1 MTATTL
7 SDPSGDW
14 RDQEIHYLRGEVEKL
29 RAEVERLRRA
39 DPMRDFERRERGIN
53 LADLV

>member
-1 MTATTL
+1 LTATTL

-29 RAEVERLRRA
+29 RAEVERLRRG
-39 DPMRDFERRERGIN
+39 DPMRDFERRERGIDW
-53 LADLV
+53 ADLV